1 MGCKKSNWKITS
13 GWRPNTG
20 VQNGVQNI
28 ARPMRRHYEL
38 DAV

>member
-1 MGCKKSNWKITS
+1 MGCKKSNRKITS

-20 VQNGVQNI
+20 VQNGVQNV
-28 ARPMRRHYEL
+28 ARLMHHHYEL